1 MCCRC
6 FGLVLLV
13 NKEMMMKAK
22 SKVSTY
28 VPFALKGKKM
38 KSMRD
43 SLTSKHAGNG
53 KAKRKKRRG

>member
-1 MCCRC
+1 
-6 FGLVLLV
+6 
-13 NKEMMMKAK
+13 MKAK

-53 KAKRKKRRG
+53 KTKRKKRRG